1 MGERPVGG
9 GGING
14 GGAWARSAVGIRRAA
29 TTRLRQLWDNFF
41 MSSAFR
47 NPLTVGAM
55 VVGFGVIPAIAGA
68 QSAMMQVGAT
78 VKPQCRITVDDFS
91 VSDDRS
97 PAVKVT
103 CGKAGLR
110 ALRVSTNRGE
120 GIAPAMTFAGSQL
133 LAGGEVVF
141 VVPQILATLTSTRLP
156 VIAPPPPP
164 DRRPVTVTLD
174 F

>member
-1 MGERPVGG
+1 
-9 GGING
+9 
-14 GGAWARSAVGIRRAA
+14 
-29 TTRLRQLWDNFF
+29 
-41 MSSAFR
+41 
-47 NPLTVGAM
+47 
-55 VVGFGVIPAIAGA
+55 
-68 QSAMMQVGAT
+68 MQVGAT
-78 VKPQCRITVDDFS
+78 TKPQCRITVDDYS
-91 VSDDRS
+91 VSDDGS

-110 ALRVSTNRGE
+110 ALRVSTNRGD
-120 GIAPAMTFAGSQL
+120 GIAPTMTFAGSQL